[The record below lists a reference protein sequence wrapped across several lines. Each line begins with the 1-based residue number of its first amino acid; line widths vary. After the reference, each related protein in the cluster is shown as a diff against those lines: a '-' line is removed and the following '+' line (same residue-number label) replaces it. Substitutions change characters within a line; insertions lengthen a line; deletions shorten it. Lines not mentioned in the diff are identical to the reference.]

1 MGLRDLLNKVIEYAQ
16 TPISDRDFLHH
27 YNDAIHDLAM
37 LYDTAK
43 VRRTQTIACDD
54 NTRWYPLTEG
64 CLKIERV
71 LTSYGNYYSF
81 YEVRGNDSKREIKFA
96 VMDTY
101 TVYELFNQPAVNS
114 MNDDI
119 TIDPAYFKA
128 VAEYIA
134 AKAIRKMDPDRSG
147 ELMANSVA
155 DAELA
160 NRNIRRANNPHR
172 RVYAPRFR

>member
-1 MGLRDLLNKVIEYAQ
+1 
-16 TPISDRDFLHH
+16 
-27 YNDAIHDLAM
+27 
-37 LYDTAK
+37 
-43 VRRTQTIACDD
+43 
-54 NTRWYPLTEG
+54 
-64 CLKIERV
+64 
-71 LTSYGNYYSF
+71 
-81 YEVRGNDSKREIKFA
+81 
-96 VMDTY
+96 MDTY

-128 VAEYIA
+128 IAEYIA